1 MRSPPLPACGQLHS
15 WGQGSGIRPEDRRG
29 WAGHRLTLPCP
40 LLLEPLDTEAPAQNP
55 RSWTRGPSSTPA
67 GRGEHNGRSLQAPQ
81 SRPQTQPLLPA
92 SVPPGSVSDF
102 ASRYG
107 NDKGSTG
114 GDRRMG
120 GQGRCSYHQACAPGT
135 RTRAGWGGQPGKS
148 PSPAAGAKGAVLAQ
162 GLQLPSQ
169 GQALWGRGPPSGLR
183 RYHNNCHSLGS
194 LVLCGSPALG
204 TGFNSQI
211 SSGPCPS
218 LPLPGRCH
226 Y

>member
-1 MRSPPLPACGQLHS
+1 MGGAQTYSALPSSCWSPWTRRLPHRTHEAGHKDRPPHQWGEGNTTDGACRHPRAVHKHSPSCLPLFPQVLCLTSPVAMETIRAAQERTGAWVGRDDAATTRPVPLGRGP
-15 WGQGSGIRPEDRRG
+15 GQG
-29 WAGHRLTLPCP
+29 
-40 LLLEPLDTEAPAQNP
+40 
-55 RSWTRGPSSTPA
+55 
-67 GRGEHNGRSLQAPQ
+67 GEEQ
-81 SRPQTQPLLPA
+81 
-92 SVPPGSVSDF
+92 
-102 ASRYG
+102 
-107 NDKGSTG
+107 
-114 GDRRMG
+114 
-120 GQGRCSYHQACAPGT
+120 
-135 RTRAGWGGQPGKS
+135 GKS
-148 PSPAAGAKGAVLAQ
+148 PSPAAGAKGAVFAQ

-183 RYHNNCHSLGS
+183 HYHNNCHSLGS

>member
-1 MRSPPLPACGQLHS
+1 
-15 WGQGSGIRPEDRRG
+15 
-29 WAGHRLTLPCP
+29 
-40 LLLEPLDTEAPAQNP
+40 
-55 RSWTRGPSSTPA
+55 
-67 GRGEHNGRSLQAPQ
+67 
-81 SRPQTQPLLPA
+81 
-92 SVPPGSVSDF
+92 
-102 ASRYG
+102 
-107 NDKGSTG
+107 
-114 GDRRMG
+114 MG

-135 RTRAGWGGQPGKS
+135 RTRAGWGGQQGKS
-148 PSPAAGAKGAVLAQ
+148 PSPAAGAKGAVFAQ

-183 RYHNNCHSLGS
+183 RYHSNCHSLGS